1 MKYVLFVDM
10 KTISCSE
17 RDIEKILE
25 KGSRY
30 WKKICDNFWVFSNY
44 PDDYH
49 ELNIDPPEHYMDEIE
64 ELSSP
69 TDSPIAFIGSAKVL
83 DNNRNI
89 DFMAPQAVLDDLFDS
104 RNNFFEND

>member
-1 MKYVLFVDM
+1 MKRFL
-10 KTISCSE
+10 K
-17 RDIEKILE
+17 

-44 PDDYH
+44 SDDYH

-64 ELSSP
+64 KLSSP

-104 RNNFFEND
+104 RNNFFENN